1 VGHKNQWFLARL
13 GFALRGLAH
22 ALRSEASLQFQ
33 ALAGVLA
40 LLLLLLLRPGALW
53 WALVVLAAAAVLAAE
68 LFNTAIELLA
78 DELHPHD
85 SPGMR
90 IVKDCAAAAVLV
102 SVLGALVVGVALLLH
117 LLPDAP
123 WTKLAQLSTWQQ
135 AAR

>member
-1 VGHKNQWFLARL
+1 MAHKNQWFLARL

-22 ALRSEASLQFQ
+22 ALRSEASLQVQ

-40 LLLLLLLRPGALW
+40 LLLLLAVRPGALW
-53 WALVVLAAAAVLAAE
+53 WALVALAAAAVLAAE

-85 SPGMR
+85 SAGIR

-102 SVLGALVVGVALLLH
+102 SVLGALAVGAALLLH
-117 LLPDAP
+117 VLPDAP
-123 WTKLAQLSTWQQ
+123 WTKIAQLSTWPQ
-135 AAR
+135 ALR